1 LTAENLTIDVERKV
15 GEALT
20 AIHKLGV
27 IHGDIR
33 LANILVGK
41 DGTVWF
47 IDFEAS
53 IFSESIK
60 LAETRESMFQ
70 CERDTLI
77 RCLKRITNTSKE
89 VNIVGNGHVV
99 NQLAAH

>member
-1 LTAENLTIDVERKV
+1 MTAENLTTDVERKV
-15 GEALT
+15 REALT

-33 LANILVGK
+33 PANILVGN

-60 LAETRESMFQ
+60 LAETRELMFQ
-70 CERDTLI
+70 CERNTLN
-77 RCLKRITNTSKE
+77 RCLKKVTNASKE
-89 VNIVGNGHVV
+89 VN
-99 NQLAAH
+99 